1 MGLKIHTLIL
11 DLDMKL
17 MTELSKIDR
26 FDASWAT
33 IEKREGHSLK
43 QLKSYLETHSASSPA
58 LLSGSPFLVRFT

>member
-1 MGLKIHTLIL
+1 MGLNIHTFSL

-43 QLKSYLETHSASSPA
+43 QLKSIMFHKL
-58 LLSGSPFLVRFT
+58 